1 LGLNRFPTVQTLLQ
15 IASKPTNPT
24 ETRHRALDFFTTYY
38 HTYEYHRTD
47 FSKVKSAFLPCEP
60 VGGKVFLCNP
70 ADVFSNPAAAVYGFY
85 ILEKRFLADAG
96 KFGVK
101 TDPPSSTL
109 TNAIIGKP
117 PVSPAEAREKFAY
130 AAQRVTTFSKSELA
144 RLATANIIPVPQK
157 DGKVKYVPPTLC
169 FLDNHARKERVWE
182 DIFDFVDF
190 GERGN
195 VFLEAL
201 GVKDT
206 PDASQIGDQLAR
218 EPRRIY
224 DAMDIGGYL
233 RLLSMLG
240 TNAGVIQR
248 DKALWTR
255 LRAAPFLLGMK
266 SDVAEDGTTRTI
278 ACLAKAEDIVIV
290 DEPRLG
296 VIFREK
302 LVIAPER
309 DDCEILYVAL
319 GSPHLSALVRQK
331 FTQRGSPMTNEETEA
346 LRTHIIER
354 AGIFLTVPEITPQ
367 VQRKADFLAQNLKI
381 YRYDSLQVERSLVF
395 GRIRATDTERVSAMV
410 DSNVKGCLL
419 LVTDPKRMN
428 WNQVAEA
435 LNGVMLRKTNRG
447 MDLLFETILKEN
459 LEFLRFRG
467 FAVDRLLNRQMEEQ
481 RLAKARKDAEEEE
494 RRREE
499 KKRSAAMKLEAE
511 RLAREAAKPENKVA
525 NGGLVGGEKGVLPGG
540 WRDDGSLDANGAPP
554 PYNQLT
560 KPTNPPPVTFPTRPG
575 FMNSI
580 KSALGIPHPPL
591 GGLGPLGL
599 QGMGL
604 GGPGGHESLETG
616 EEPFQAQQP
625 NPQQAQG
632 PPQPFH
638 TTVEGAP
645 QNISKSA
652 IDTQLQKAK
661 SAVRPLN
668 QNHLFAPATN
678 SVVHE
683 APQAYCDSTTEQDLE
698 SYSPNAPTP
707 WGLETFFPRAQ
718 RGEFER
724 MLGAHEADV
733 HFFAGMLKIMAADVF
748 RVRLDSFHLF
758 YDANK
763 RTIAF
768 NRSGSLFFNIAY
780 WPLSNWD

>member
-1 LGLNRFPTVQTLLQ
+1 
-15 IASKPTNPT
+15 
-24 ETRHRALDFFTTYY
+24 
-38 HTYEYHRTD
+38 
-47 FSKVKSAFLPCEP
+47 
-60 VGGKVFLCNP
+60 
-70 ADVFSNPAAAVYGFY
+70 
-85 ILEKRFLADAG
+85 
-96 KFGVK
+96 
-101 TDPPSSTL
+101 
-109 TNAIIGKP
+109 
-117 PVSPAEAREKFAY
+117 
-130 AAQRVTTFSKSELA
+130 
-144 RLATANIIPVPQK
+144 
-157 DGKVKYVPPTLC
+157 
-169 FLDNHARKERVWE
+169 VWE

-190 GERGN
+190 GKRGN
-195 VFLEAL
+195 GFLEAL

-206 PDASQIGDQLAR
+206 PDASQIADQLAR

-240 TNAGVIQR
+240 ANASVIQR
-248 DKALWTR
+248 DKALWGR
-255 LRAAPFLLGMK
+255 LCGAAFLLGIK
-266 SDVAEDGTTRTI
+266 SDVAEDGTTKTI
-278 ACLAKAEDIVIV
+278 ACLAKAEDIMIV

-319 GSPHLSALVRQK
+319 GSPHLSALVRQR
-331 FTQRGSPMTNEETEA
+331 FTQRGSPMTNEETEV
-346 LRTHIIER
+346 LQTHIIER
-354 AGIFLTVPEITPQ
+354 AGIFLTVPEIIPQ
-367 VQRKADFLAQNLKI
+367 VQRKASFLAQNLKI
-381 YRYDSLQVERSLVF
+381 FRYDSLQVERSLVF

-419 LVTDPKRMN
+419 LVTDPKRVN

-435 LNGVMLRKTNRG
+435 LHGVMLRKTNRG

-481 RLAKARKDAEEEE
+481 RLAKARKVAEEEE
-494 RRREE
+494 RRQEE
-499 KKRSAAMKLEAE
+499 KKTLAAMKLEAE
-511 RLAREAAKPENKVA
+511 RLAREAAKPESKGQAVI
-525 NGGLVGGEKGVLPGG
+525 NGGLIGGEKGVLPGAG
-540 WRDDGSLDANGAPP
+540 RDDGSLDANGAPP
-554 PYNQLT
+554 PYNQMT
-560 KPTNPPPVTFPTRPG
+560 KPTNPPPVTFPTRPTAG

-580 KSALGIPHPPL
+580 KSALGIPNPPL

-604 GGPGGHESLETG
+604 GGPGGHGSLDTG
-616 EEPFQAQQP
+616 GSEPFQDQQP
-625 NPQQAQG
+625 NPQQSQG

-638 TTVEGAP
+638 TSIEGAP
-645 QNISKSA
+645 HNISKSS
-652 IDTQLQKAK
+652 IDNQLPKAK

-707 WGLETFFPRAQ
+707 WGLETFFPRTQ
-718 RGEFER
+718 RTEFER

-733 HFFAGMLKIMAADVF
+733 HFFAGMLKVMAADVF

-768 NRSGSLFFNIAY
+768 NRSGSLFFNIA
-780 WPLSNWD
+780 